1 MFILLTYDIDLS
13 DGGKNLRKVA
23 KICEQY
29 GIRVQNSVFEME
41 IDSAEL
47 TSLKNSL
54 GKVLNLL
61 TDSVRIYKIGKME
74 NVKIDIIGKEKKIEL
89 SKDNAFFF

>member
-54 GKVLNLL
+54 ENVLNLL
-61 TDSVRIYKIGKME
+61 TDSVRIYRIGKME
-74 NVKIDIIGKEKKIEL
+74 TVKIDIIGKEKKIEL